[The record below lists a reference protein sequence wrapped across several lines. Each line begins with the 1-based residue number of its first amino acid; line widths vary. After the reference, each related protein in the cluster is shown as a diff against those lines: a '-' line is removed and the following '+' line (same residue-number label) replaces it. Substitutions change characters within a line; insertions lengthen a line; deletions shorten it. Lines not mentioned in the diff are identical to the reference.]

1 MRSRPLLRYGGAL
14 LGVGLAVV
22 LRAPPRCR
30 RPRAPFLT
38 FFPVTI
44 ASAWLGGFGPGAVA
58 LVASLVANA
67 SSSVPRT
74 ARARSPTSSSAS
86 VIVIAYGSLRRA
98 KERAEEIQRAEL
110 AARETAGAARE
121 RTTFLADAN
130 VVLTA
135 TLDYEQTLASMT
147 GLLVPRLADWCAV
160 DVVEP
165 RWLDPARRRRPP

>member
-1 MRSRPLLRYGGAL
+1 VRSRRLLRYGGAL

-22 LRAPPRCR
+22 LRALLPEGGA
-30 RPRAPFLT
+30 RAPFLT
-38 FFPVTI
+38 FFLVTI

-67 SSSVPRT
+67 LVFGPTDRT
-74 ARARSPTSSSAS
+74 RSLAYLVVCT

-110 AARETAGAARE
+110 AARETAEAARE

-135 TLDYEQTLASMT
+135 TLDY
-147 GLLVPRLADWCAV
+147 
-160 DVVEP
+160 
-165 RWLDPARRRRPP
+165 